1 MFAFFL
7 KELQIII
14 INPVNTVNRT
24 SLDRFL
30 NNFFLVTVL
39 IIDARATVF
48 AFNKKGIGGNV
59 GAVFTTDTSDLIDVN
74 RFLAQ

>member
-1 MFAFFL
+1 M
-7 KELQIII
+7 I

-39 IIDARATVF
+39 IIDTRATVF
-48 AFNKKGIGGNV
+48 TFNKKGIGSNV